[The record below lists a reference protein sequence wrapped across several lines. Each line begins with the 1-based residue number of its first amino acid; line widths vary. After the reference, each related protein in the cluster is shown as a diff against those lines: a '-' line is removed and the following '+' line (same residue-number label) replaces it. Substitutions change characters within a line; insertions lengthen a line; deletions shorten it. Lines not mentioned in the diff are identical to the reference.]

1 MTPSFW
7 CFCLKLPELS
17 EPFKTSSTLARR
29 PMRCF
34 LEISENCLF
43 LAVGL
48 QKKVTKVERLLFS
61 TPLRKKKCFSGKR
74 STKREGCGG
83 QASEKNGN
91 RWDLPSSACH
101 RKLVP
106 RRDLLLGAGLAT
118 APDSPM
124 QPLDFFWGLCPA
136 CSGKTPPVPY

>member
-1 MTPSFW
+1 
-7 CFCLKLPELS
+7 
-17 EPFKTSSTLARR
+17 
-29 PMRCF
+29 MRCF

-48 QKKVTKVERLLFS
+48 QKKVTKVTSAKGAVVRPRENDNRR
-61 TPLRKKKCFSGKR
+61 PLK
-74 STKREGCGG
+74 
-83 QASEKNGN
+83 A
-91 RWDLPSSACH
+91 SSARH